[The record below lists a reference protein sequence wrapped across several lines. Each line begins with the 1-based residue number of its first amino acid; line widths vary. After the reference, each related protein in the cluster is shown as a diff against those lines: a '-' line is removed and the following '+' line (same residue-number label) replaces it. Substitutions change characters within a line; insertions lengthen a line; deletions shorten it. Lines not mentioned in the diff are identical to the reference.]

1 VQIHVRSKQVEMDE
15 AVRTHIEHRLE
26 QSLGRHAARI
36 RRVSA
41 QIVDVNGPRGG
52 EDKVCRLEIRL
63 LPTGGLFVE
72 DTDADL
78 YAAVS
83 RAADRAARA
92 VSRAVER
99 NRERGRHA
107 APRRSEQTVPMP
119 AETDEEP
126 AA

>member
-15 AVRTHIEHRLE
+15 AVRIHIEHRLE

-41 QIVDVNGPRGG
+41 LIVDVNGPRGG

-63 LPTGGLFVE
+63 LPTGSLFVE

-83 RAADRAARA
+83 RAAERAARA
-92 VSRAVER
+92 VTRAVER
-99 NRERGRHA
+99 TRESGRATVSRNRVL
-107 APRRSEQTVPMP
+107 PVPTP
-119 AETDEEP
+119 ADTDEEP